1 MTTFIFLST
10 LTLTGNQV
18 LLGLL
23 GVAATLG
30 AVIVGVKWYWK
41 QHHAAYRKEAQGLSS
56 LTKKYNAVDVYQYS
70 ANIKL
75 LSLVT
80 AIGVVLMIFAWTHYS
95 HNAYLEGNGLV
106 VEGLVEDMPVT
117 THEPPQKLPA
127 LPPPPIENGLIE
139 EVDNEPIIEP
149 EPPVEPWHNVP
160 TTGPYDGAAA
170 PTFGNIEIEPEP
182 APAEPEIISIEKTLT
197 VAEQMPRFP
206 GCEEIEG
213 EHAVKKQCADQKM
226 VTFIYDNI
234 RYPRQASEIGVEG
247 IAVVSFVV
255 DKQGKIQNV
264 KLLRDPGAGLG
275 KEALR
280 IVRMM
285 NTLPQAWTPGKQRG
299 RKVKVQYSLPIRF
312 KLTD

>member
-1 MTTFIFLST
+1 MTIFIFLST

-23 GVAATLG
+23 SVG
-30 AVIVGVKWYWK
+30 ALLTAVVLGVKSYWK
-41 QHHAAYRKEAQGLSS
+41 QQHTVYQEEADGLPT
-56 LTKKYNAVDVYQYS
+56 LTKKYSAVDVYQYS

-80 AIGVVLMIFAWTHYS
+80 AIGVVLIIFAWTHYS
-95 HNAYLEGNGLV
+95 HNSYLAGDGLL
-106 VEGLVEDMPVT
+106 VEGAVEDMPVT

-127 LPPPPIENGLIE
+127 LPPPPMENGPIE
-139 EVDNEPIIEP
+139 EVDKEPIIEP
-149 EPPVEPWHNVP
+149 KPPVEPQPSVP

-170 PTFGNIEIEPEP
+170 PTFGSIEIEPEP
-182 APAEPEIISIEKTLT
+182 APIEPEIVPLEPTLIM
-197 VAEQMPRFP
+197 AEQMPRFP
-206 GCEEIEG
+206 GCEGLEG

-226 VTFIYDNI
+226 LGFIHENI

-255 DKQGKIQNV
+255 NKQGKIQEI
-264 KLLRDPGAGLG
+264 KLIRDPGAGLG
-275 KEALR
+275 KEAIR

-285 NTLPQAWTPGKQRG
+285 NTLPEAWTPGKQRG

-312 KLTD
+312 KLT